1 MYAPRASASTS
12 SGWTYS
18 RSIRSRTRRSRARS
32 RRCCAAAGLLV
43 TCAIMPRRTGVRWI
57 ARAPAATQAAAC
69 RASSSTDTGVA
80 GWAAFVLSPLSAAC
94 SPTLVSIMATSCLA
108 NVGLRGGRVALIP
121 ARVILRRRGC
131 LASRKASPRSGVGG
145 QPCFDVTRPRAC
157 CDGDH
162 YADNAGLAMGRRHR
176 GEVCYPTI
184 SLTSSGFELSPR
196 RTTSGNSSELRPA
209 TCGVL
214 EVVSVEGFLTYL
226 SERADG
232 TRDW

>member
-12 SGWTYS
+12 SGWAYS
-18 RSIRSRTRRSRARS
+18 RSIRSRTRRSHARS

-80 GWAAFVLSPLSAAC
+80 GWSAFVLSPLSAAC

-131 LASRKASPRSGVGG
+131 LASRKASPRSGAGG
-145 QPCFDVTRPRAC
+145 QPFFDATHPRAC

-162 YADNAGLAMGRRHR
+162 YADNAGLDMGRRHR
-176 GEVCYPTI
+176 GKVWSILLLRGWVNKLLWAYSRAVDLRI
-184 SLTSSGFELSPR
+184 R
-196 RTTSGNSSELRPA
+196 RAERPPQLPLQTRGLPPHTLRRIA
-209 TCGVL
+209 RL
-214 EVVSVEGFLTYL
+214 F
-226 SERADG
+226 
-232 TRDW
+232 

>member
-12 SGWTYS
+12 SACAYS

-32 RRCCAAAGLLV
+32 RRCCAAAGVLGPPAV
-43 TCAIMPRRTGVRWI
+43 IPPR
-57 ARAPAATQAAAC
+57 P
-69 RASSSTDTGVA
+69 GVA
-80 GWAAFVLSPLSAAC
+80 GWAAFVLSPIAEC
-94 SPTLVSIMATSCLA
+94 SPTLVSIMATSCVA

-145 QPCFDVTRPRAC
+145 QPFFDVTRPRAC

-176 GEVCYPTI
+176 GELWSI
-184 SLTSSGFELSPR
+184 LL
-196 RTTSGNSSELRPA
+196 LRGWVNKLLLA
-209 TCGVL
+209 Y
-214 EVVSVEGFLTYL
+214 S
-226 SERADG
+226 RAVDL
-232 TRDW
+232 RIR